1 MKILTNVDLNLSE
14 LQNAVIQPL
23 ASAPSTSSSR
33 LGQIYFNSSDKHLYT
48 FDGTSWVVA
57 GVLVE
62 ASNKNGYLKIN
73 GVDTK
78 IYELPTATTSSLGAV
93 RIGTG
98 LSIDSATG
106 TISVSNEGMAV
117 GSADKLTAARII
129 SLTGDASGSVS
140 FDGSKDVAI
149 EVTILDDS
157 HNHIISN
164 IDGLQSALDKKVNAV
179 EGKGLS
185 TNDYTTAEKNKL
197 AGIAAGAEV
206 NVNADWNASSGDA
219 QILNKP
225 TTLSSFTNDEGFIDN
240 TVSNLA
246 NYYLKTETYTQTEIN
261 NLIGNIAT
269 ITISAVNSLPERGQS
284 NVIYLTP
291 KVDGSATNVKDE
303 YLWTG
308 SAFEKIGDTE
318 IDLSNYLTKTG
329 DASKT
334 TVSFTQASSRTNI
347 ATGES
352 EAILM
357 GKIAKYFADLKTV
370 AFTGSYND
378 LSNRP
383 SLVKY
388 ENLTLSTTQT
398 STNKTISGSAILS
411 VIVTDSVTKEVV
423 MCDVSISGMKVTV
436 STASAPKNNLNI
448 LIAYI

>member
-23 ASAPSTSSSR
+23 ASAPSVSSSR
-33 LGQIYFNSSDKHLYT
+33 LGQIYFSSSDKHLYT
-48 FDGTSWVVA
+48 FDGTNWVVA

-98 LSIDSATG
+98 LAIDSATG

-164 IDGLQSALDKKVNAV
+164 VDGLQSALDKKVNAV

-225 TTLSSFTNDEGFIDN
+225 TALSSFTNDEGFIDN

-269 ITISAVNSLPERGQS
+269 ITISAVDSLPASGQS

-291 KVDGSATNVKDE
+291 KAGGSATNVKDE

-398 STNKTISGSAILS
+398 STNKTLSGSAVLS

>member
-1 MKILTNVDLNLSE
+1 MKFLTNIDLSLSE

-23 ASAPSTSSSR
+23 ATAPSAGSSR

-48 FDGTSWVVA
+48 FDGTKWVIA

-62 ASNKNGYLKIN
+62 SSDKNGYLKIN

-78 IYELPTATTSSLGAV
+78 IYELPTATTNSLGAV
-93 RIGTG
+93 RIGAG
-98 LSIDSATG
+98 LSIDSKTG

-117 GSADKLTAARII
+117 GSAGKLTTARVI

-164 IDGLQSALDKKVNAV
+164 VDGLQDALDNKVTVV

-185 TNDYTTAEKNKL
+185 ANDYTTAEKNKL

-206 NVNADWNASSGDA
+206 NVNADWNAVSGDA

-225 TTLSSFTNDEGFIDN
+225 TALSSFTNDEGFIDN
-240 TVSNLA
+240 TVNNLA

-269 ITISAVNSLPERGQS
+269 ITISAVDSLPERGQS

-291 KVDGSATNVKDE
+291 KVGGSGANVKDE

-329 DASKT
+329 NASNT
-334 TVSFTQASSRTNI
+334 TVSFTQAAIRTNI

-378 LSNRP
+378 LSNLP

-398 STNKTISGSAILS
+398 SSNKTLSGSS
-411 VIVTDSVTKEVV
+411 VLNVTITDSVTKEVV
-423 MCDVSISGMKVTV
+423 MCDVSINGMTVTV
-436 STASAPKNNLNI
+436 STASAPTNNLNI

>member
-23 ASAPSTSSSR
+23 ASAPSASSSR

-48 FDGTSWVVA
+48 FDGTNWVVA

-73 GVDTK
+73 GADTK

-98 LSIDSATG
+98 LAIDSATG

-164 IDGLQSALDKKVNAV
+164 IDGLQSALDKKVNAI

-225 TTLSSFTNDEGFIDN
+225 TALSSFTNDEGFIDN

-269 ITISAVNSLPERGQS
+269 ITISAVDSLPERGQS

-291 KVDGSATNVKDE
+291 KVGGSATNVKDE

-308 SAFEKIGDTE
+308 TAFEKIGDTE

-334 TVSFTQASSRTNI
+334 TVSFTQAASRTNI

-388 ENLTLSTTQT
+388 ENLTLSTSQT
-398 STNKTISGSAILS
+398 STNKTLSGSAVLS

-448 LIAYI
+448 LVAYI

>member
-23 ASAPSTSSSR
+23 ASAPSVSLSR

-48 FDGTSWVVA
+48 FDGTNWVVA

-225 TTLSSFTNDEGFIDN
+225 TALSAFTNDEGFIDN

-269 ITISAVNSLPERGQS
+269 ITISIVDSLPSTGKS
-284 NVIYLTP
+284 NIIYLIP
-291 KVDGSATNVKDE
+291 KAGGSGTNVKDE

-334 TVSFTQASSRTNI
+334 TVSFTQAASRTNI

-352 EAILM
+352 ESILM

-370 AFTGSYND
+370 AFTGNYND
-378 LSNRP
+378 LSNLP
-383 SLVKY
+383 KTIKY
-388 ENLTLSTTQT
+388 TNLTLSTTQT
-398 STNKTISGSAILS
+398 SNNVTLTGSSVLS
-411 VIVTDSVTKEVV
+411 VTVTDSVTKEII
-423 MCDVSISGMKVTV
+423 MCDVSIQGMKVTI
-436 STASAPKNNLNI
+436 STASTPANALNAV
-448 LIAYI
+448 IAYV

>member
-1 MKILTNVDLNLSE
+1 MKILTNVDLSLSE

-23 ASAPSTSSSR
+23 ASAPSVSSSR

-48 FDGTSWVVA
+48 FDGTNWVVA

-206 NVNADWNASSGDA
+206 NVNADWNANSGDA

-225 TTLSSFTNDEGFIDN
+225 TALSSFTNDEGFIDN

-269 ITISAVNSLPERGQS
+269 ITISAVDSLPTSGQS
-284 NVIYLTP
+284 NVIYLVP
-291 KVDGSATNVKDE
+291 KVGGSAPNVKDE

-329 DASKT
+329 DASNT
-334 TVSFTQASSRTNI
+334 TVSFT
-347 ATGES
+347 
-352 EAILM
+352 
-357 GKIAKYFADLKTV
+357 
-370 AFTGSYND
+370 
-378 LSNRP
+378 
-383 SLVKY
+383 
-388 ENLTLSTTQT
+388 
-398 STNKTISGSAILS
+398 
-411 VIVTDSVTKEVV
+411 
-423 MCDVSISGMKVTV
+423 
-436 STASAPKNNLNI
+436 
-448 LIAYI
+448 

>member
-1 MKILTNVDLNLSE
+1 
-14 LQNAVIQPL
+14 
-23 ASAPSTSSSR
+23 
-33 LGQIYFNSSDKHLYT
+33 
-48 FDGTSWVVA
+48 
-57 GVLVE
+57 
-62 ASNKNGYLKIN
+62 
-73 GVDTK
+73 
-78 IYELPTATTSSLGAV
+78 
-93 RIGTG
+93 
-98 LSIDSATG
+98 
-106 TISVSNEGMAV
+106 MAV
-117 GSADKLTAARII
+117 GSADKLTAARVI

-164 IDGLQSALDKKVNAV
+164 VDGLQSALDKKVNVV

-225 TTLSSFTNDEGFIDN
+225 TVLSSFTNDEGFIDN

-269 ITISAVNSLPERGQS
+269 ITISAVDSLPERGQS

-291 KVDGSATNVKDE
+291 KVGGSATNVKDE

-329 DASKT
+329 DASNT
-334 TVSFTQASSRTNI
+334 TVSFTQAASRTNI

-398 STNKTISGSAILS
+398 STNKTLSGSAVLS

-436 STASAPKNNLNI
+436 STASTPTNNLNI

>member
-1 MKILTNVDLNLSE
+1 MKFLTNIDLNLSE

-23 ASAPSTSSSR
+23 AVAPSTSSSR
-33 LGQIYFNSSDKHLYT
+33 LGQIYYNSSDKRLYT
-48 FDGTSWVVA
+48 FNGTNWVVA

-62 ASNKNGYLKIN
+62 ASDTNGYLKIN
-73 GVDTK
+73 GVNTK
-78 IYELPTATTSSLGAV
+78 IYELPIASSSSIGGV

-149 EVTILDDS
+149 EVTVLDDS

-164 IDGLQSALDKKVNAV
+164 IDGLQDALDSKVNAV
-179 EGKGLS
+179 AGKGLS

-206 NVNADWNASSGDA
+206 NVNADWNATSGDA

-225 TTLSSFTNDEGFIDN
+225 TALSAFTNDEGFIDN

-246 NYYLKTETYTQTEIN
+246 NYYLKSETYTQTEIN

-269 ITISAVNSLPERGQS
+269 ITISVVDSLPATGKS
-284 NVIYLTP
+284 NIIYLVP
-291 KVDGSATNVKDE
+291 KAGGSGTNIKDE

-318 IDLSNYLTKTG
+318 IDLSKYLTKTG
-329 DASKT
+329 DASNT
-334 TVSFTQASSRTNI
+334 TVSFTQASGRSNI

-352 EAILM
+352 ESVLM

-378 LSNRP
+378 LSNLP
-383 SLVKY
+383 KTIKCA
-388 ENLTLSTTQT
+388 NLTISTAQT
-398 STNKTISGSAILS
+398 SNSVTLIGSSVLS
-411 VIVTDSVTKEVV
+411 VTVTDSSTKEVII
-423 MCDVSISGMKVTV
+423 CDVDIDGMKVTV
-436 STASAPKNNLNI
+436 STASAPTNALNAV
-448 LIAYI
+448 IAYM

>member
-48 FDGTSWVVA
+48 FDGTKWVVA

-225 TTLSSFTNDEGFIDN
+225 TALSSFTNDEGFIDN

-269 ITISAVNSLPERGQS
+269 ITISAVDSLPERGQS

-291 KVDGSATNVKDE
+291 KVGGSATNVKDE

-329 DASKT
+329 DASNT
-334 TVSFTQASSRTNI
+334 TVSFTQAASRTNI

-398 STNKTISGSAILS
+398 STNKTLSGSAVLS

>member
-48 FDGTSWVVA
+48 FDGTNWVVA

-269 ITISAVNSLPERGQS
+269 ITISAVDSLPERGQS

-291 KVDGSATNVKDE
+291 KVGGSATNVKDE

-398 STNKTISGSAILS
+398 STNKTLSGSAVLS

>member
-23 ASAPSTSSSR
+23 ASAPSASSSR

-48 FDGTSWVVA
+48 FDGTNWVVA

-225 TTLSSFTNDEGFIDN
+225 TALSSFTNDEGFIDN

-269 ITISAVNSLPERGQS
+269 ITISAVDSLPERGQS

-291 KVDGSATNVKDE
+291 KVGGSATNVKDE

-308 SAFEKIGDTE
+308 TAFEKIGDTE

-334 TVSFTQASSRTNI
+334 TVSFTQAASRTNI

-388 ENLTLSTTQT
+388 ENLTLSTSQT
-398 STNKTISGSAILS
+398 STNKTLSGSAVLS

-448 LIAYI
+448 LVAYI

>member
-1 MKILTNVDLNLSE
+1 MYSRIAIL
-14 LQNAVIQPL
+14 
-23 ASAPSTSSSR
+23 PSVSSSR
-33 LGQIYFNSSDKHLYT
+33 LGQIYFNSSDKHLYI

-98 LSIDSATG
+98 LAIDSATG

-129 SLTGDASGSVS
+129 SLTGDVSGSVS

-206 NVNADWNASSGDA
+206 NVNADWNANSGDA

-225 TTLSSFTNDEGFIDN
+225 TALSSFTNDEGFIDN

-269 ITISAVNSLPERGQS
+269 ITISAVDSLPERGQS

-291 KVDGSATNVKDE
+291 KVGGSATNVKDE

-398 STNKTISGSAILS
+398 STNKTFSGSAVLS

>member
-1 MKILTNVDLNLSE
+1 MKILTNIDLNLSE

-48 FDGTSWVVA
+48 FDGTNWVVA

-117 GSADKLTAARII
+117 GSADKLTAARVI

-164 IDGLQSALDKKVNAV
+164 VDGLQSALDKKVNAV

-225 TTLSSFTNDEGFIDN
+225 TALSSFTNDEGFIDN

-269 ITISAVNSLPERGQS
+269 ITISAVDSLPERGQS

-291 KVDGSATNVKDE
+291 KVGGSATNVKDE

-329 DASKT
+329 DASNT
-334 TVSFTQASSRTNI
+334 TVSFTQAASRTNI

-398 STNKTISGSAILS
+398 STNKTLSGSAVLS

-436 STASAPKNNLNI
+436 STASAPTNNLNI

>member
-48 FDGTSWVVA
+48 FDGTNWVVA

-225 TTLSSFTNDEGFIDN
+225 TALSSFTNDEGFIDN

-269 ITISAVNSLPERGQS
+269 ITISVVDSLPASGQS

-291 KVDGSATNVKDE
+291 KVGGSATNVKDE

-329 DASKT
+329 DASNT
-334 TVSFTQASSRTNI
+334 TVSFTQAASRTNI

-388 ENLTLSTTQT
+388 ENLTLSTSQT
-398 STNKTISGSAILS
+398 STNKTLSGSAILS

-436 STASAPKNNLNI
+436 STASAPTNNLNI

>member
-23 ASAPSTSSSR
+23 ASAPSVSSSR
-33 LGQIYFNSSDKHLYT
+33 LGQIYFNSSDKHLYI

-98 LSIDSATG
+98 LAIDSATG

-117 GSADKLTAARII
+117 GSADKLTAARVI

-225 TTLSSFTNDEGFIDN
+225 TALSSFTNDEGFIDN

-269 ITISAVNSLPERGQS
+269 ITISAVDSLPASGQS

-291 KVDGSATNVKDE
+291 KAGGSATNVKDE

-329 DASKT
+329 DASNT
-334 TVSFTQASSRTNI
+334 TVSFTQAASRTNI

-388 ENLTLSTTQT
+388 ENLTLSTSQT
-398 STNKTISGSAILS
+398 SNNKTLSGSAVLS